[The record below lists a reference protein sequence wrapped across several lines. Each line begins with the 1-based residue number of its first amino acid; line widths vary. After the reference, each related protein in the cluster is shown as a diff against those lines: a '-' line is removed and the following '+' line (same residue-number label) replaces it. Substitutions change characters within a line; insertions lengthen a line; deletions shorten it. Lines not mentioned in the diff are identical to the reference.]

1 MNCRTGQPPGDIP
14 MNTVPHKSAIAL
26 AGATLIVGLLAAGA
40 TLAADMKL
48 KLSGDQEVPPV
59 QTQASGAGTITVND
73 DKSVSGSI
81 TTTGINATAA
91 HIHEAAAGKNGPV
104 AIPLE
109 KKSDK
114 EFAVPAGAK
123 LSDAQYKALKAGNL
137 YVNVHSDAHKD
148 GEIRAQ
154 LKP

>member
-1 MNCRTGQPPGDIP
+1 
-14 MNTVPHKSAIAL
+14 MNTVPRKSAIAL
-26 AGATLIVGLLAAGA
+26 ASSTLIAGLLASGA
-40 TLAADMKL
+40 TFAVDMKV

-59 QTQASGAGTITVND
+59 QTQASGSGTITVND

-81 TTTGINATAA
+81 ATTGIKATAA

-123 LSDAQYKALKAGNL
+123 LSDAQYKAFKAGDL
-137 YVNVHSDAHKD
+137 YVNVHSDAHKN
-148 GEIRAQ
+148 GEICAQ

>member
-1 MNCRTGQPPGDIP
+1 
-14 MNTVPHKSAIAL
+14 
-26 AGATLIVGLLAAGA
+26 
-40 TLAADMKL
+40 MKV

-59 QTQASGAGTITVND
+59 QTQASGSGTITVND

-81 TTTGINATAA
+81 TTTGMNATAA

-104 AIPLE
+104 VIPLE

-114 EFAVPAGAK
+114 EFAVPTGAK
-123 LSDAQYKALKAGNL
+123 LSDAQYKAFKAGDL
-137 YVNVHSDAHKD
+137 YVNVHSDAHKG

>member
-1 MNCRTGQPPGDIP
+1 LEEIVNIVRKPGIAF
-14 MNTVPHKSAIAL
+14 TAL
-26 AGATLIVGLLAAGA
+26 ALLVGLFATSLAFAE
-40 TLAADMKL
+40 DMKV
-48 KLSGDQEVPPV
+48 KLTGDQEVPPV
-59 QTQASGAGTITVND
+59 QTQASGSGTITVND

-81 TTTGINATAA
+81 TTKGIKATAA
-91 HIHEAAAGKNGPV
+91 HIHEAPAGKNGPV

-109 KKSDK
+109 KRSDS
-114 EFAVPAGAK
+114 EFRVPAGAN
-123 LSDAQYKALKAGNL
+123 LTDAQYKALKAGNL